1 MKKNEDTTPRNLI
14 FLIALLVSAV
24 LAYFLNGYLFG
35 FFRFLFTIDVE
46 FNFEQLISNSDI
58 WGIAS
63 YWSTFSLLIF
73 TISFFV
79 PAISNIVKLIKLKNV
94 LALLPRADDEEPNI
108 TKEQFL
114 KSMSDHF
121 VFYSEFAVPFSSY
134 IVEHLDRKIKKQA
147 KFIRK
152 GRPQKEKELSI
163 TVLQLPSKIFD
174 IEKLLHSHLSSWF
187 MSRLPKILAGI
198 GLLMFVVAIS
208 GMLQIR
214 QDEFLSQEAKDV
226 LLMGTS
232 SLALCVG
239 VSLIIIAFHRLMLG
253 HIFHRAAELIKM
265 LDALFEYHPE
275 EDGEKAELK
284 AVEVALNKS
293 VSSFKDVSNGLKNSF
308 EDFSIKLEKIQSS
321 IDKNQKQKFDD
332 ITKPI
337 ETLVKNLNKEVLKT
351 SNAMKDKNGIL
362 DDLNKTAGDL
372 SKISLASDEAVNKF
386 DQVKE
391 SLDNLIEQI
400 EKMAPMSAARKE
412 EISSNLNKVRKG
424 NRTVGM
430 GSRAVNREIKKEL
443 DKHDL

>member
-14 FLIALLVSAV
+14 FLVALLASAV
-24 LAYFLNGYLFG
+24 FAYFLNGYLFG
-35 FFRFLFTIDVE
+35 VFKLLFGIDVE
-46 FNFEQLISNSDI
+46 YNFEQLIRNSDI

-94 LALLPRADDEEPNI
+94 LAVLPKAEDEEPNI
-108 TKEQFL
+108 TREKFL
-114 KSMSDHF
+114 TSMSDHF
-121 VFYSEFAVPFSSY
+121 VFYSEFAVPFSAY
-134 IVEHLDRKIKKQA
+134 IVEHLDRKVKKQA

-152 GRPQKEKELSI
+152 GRPQKEKDLSETI
-163 TVLQLPSKIFD
+163 LQLPSKIFD

-208 GMLQIR
+208 GMLQIK
-214 QDEFLSQEAKDV
+214 DEVFLSQEGKNV
-226 LLMGTS
+226 LLMGSS
-232 SLALCVG
+232 SLALCIG
-239 VSLIIIAFHRLMLG
+239 VLLIIIAFHRLMLG
-253 HIFHRAAELIKM
+253 HIFHPAAELIKM
-265 LDALFEYHPE
+265 LDSLFEYHPE

-293 VSSFKDVSNGLKNSF
+293 VSSFKDVSNGLKTSF
-308 EDFSIKLEKIQSS
+308 EDFSKKLEKIQTS
-321 IDKNQKQKFDD
+321 IDCKQKQSFDE
-332 ITKPI
+332 IAKPI
-337 ETLVKNLNKEVLKT
+337 EELVKNLSKEVLST
-351 SNAMKDKNGIL
+351 SSAIEDKNGIL
-362 DDLNKTAGDL
+362 KDLNKTAKDL
-372 SKISLASDEAVNKF
+372 SKISSASDEAVNKF
-386 DQVKE
+386 DQIKE

-412 EISSNLNKVRKG
+412 EISTNLNKVKKG

-430 GSRAVNREIKKEL
+430 GSRAVNREIKKEI
-443 DKHDL
+443 DKYDL